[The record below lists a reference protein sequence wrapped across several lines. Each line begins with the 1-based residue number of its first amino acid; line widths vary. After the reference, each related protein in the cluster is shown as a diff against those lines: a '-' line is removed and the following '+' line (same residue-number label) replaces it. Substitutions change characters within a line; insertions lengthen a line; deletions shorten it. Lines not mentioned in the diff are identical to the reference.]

1 MENQTKYLFYGL
13 SRNSQNPLDPR
24 LNISSLE
31 NINDELPINNRYRG
45 LIFFIEDIEKLYVF
59 LSDLNIPIDLLTLIS
74 NGNING
80 IFNSNY
86 GNLIT
91 SLNNTNPTLG
101 SLITV
106 FPLNV
111 TFIFNGV
118 NWQYFSGDYNVIG
131 DVELNSIPLK
141 LRKENKLIVMGTNN
155 YIFKSDLSKS
165 DVIISLNVFPIT
177 LENNR
182 YYSINGILY
191 LSLMNNLWKLS
202 EKFYFEEG
210 KLLNFGD
217 NIVEHKLKSTY
228 ISALIWINNINT
240 IIPTEINEI
249 LDLKVKIVDNNEINL
264 FSEFNITGNLLIIS
278 KF

>member
-191 LSLMNNLWKLS
+191 LSLMNNLYKLS
-202 EKFYFEEG
+202 EKFIFLEG
-210 KLLNFGD
+210 YSLGLGN
-217 NIVEHKLKSTY
+217 NIVTHNLNSTY